1 MTIDQHASPTRET
14 PITDDDVKAPT
25 HAERARTLVALQ
37 TTGALSTLD
46 PQGFPHGSY
55 VTFALIGADP
65 VLLISKLATH
75 TQHLLRDPRASLLV
89 HESGATDP
97 LANGRVTLIGRCEK
111 ATDAGA
117 ARRAFLA
124 VHPGA
129 AYYAD
134 FADFA
139 FYRLAVS
146 SVRYIGGY
154 GRMSWVDADELHA
167 ATPDPMAEHA
177 AGVLAHMNA
186 DHAEALLSYAR
197 AFTRA
202 ESAERAVMTGIDRHG
217 FEMSVKTP
225 AGVRPARIAFAAGI
239 ATPDEARKALV
250 ALVKEARIKLGDA
263 ETQHHG

>member
-1 MTIDQHASPTRET
+1 MTTDQHANPTRET
-14 PITDDDVKAPT
+14 PLTDDDVKAPS
-25 HAERARTLVALQ
+25 HAERARTLVAGQ

-55 VTFALIGADP
+55 VTFALMGADP

-97 LANGRVTLIGRCEK
+97 LANGRVTLIGTCEK
-111 ATDAGA
+111 APDADA
-117 ARRAFLA
+117 ARQAFLA

-129 AYYAD
+129 AYYAG

-139 FYRLAVS
+139 FYRLAVT

-154 GRMSWVDADELHA
+154 GRMSWVDADDLRA
-167 ATPDPMAEHA
+167 ATPDPMAADA
-177 AGVLAHMNA
+177 AGVLAHMND

-202 ESAERAVMTGIDRHG
+202 EAAESAVMIGIDRYG

-225 AGVRPARIAFAAGI
+225 VGARPARIAFTAEI
-239 ATPDEARKALV
+239 ETPDEARKALV
-250 ALVKEARIKLGDA
+250 ALVKEARKKLGADSA
-263 ETQHHG
+263 